1 MLFFDGADL
10 NSTQTEDDVESLK
23 VKKAQLSRLP
33 SEMLMQIKIKINH
46 LNSQVPLL
54 TLILKVMKVV

>member
-10 NSTQTEDDVESLK
+10 SSTQTEDDVESLK
-23 VKKAQLSRLP
+23 VKKAQLFRLP
-33 SEMLMQIKIKINH
+33 SEMLMLIKIKVNH

-54 TLILKVMKVV
+54 TLILEVMKVV